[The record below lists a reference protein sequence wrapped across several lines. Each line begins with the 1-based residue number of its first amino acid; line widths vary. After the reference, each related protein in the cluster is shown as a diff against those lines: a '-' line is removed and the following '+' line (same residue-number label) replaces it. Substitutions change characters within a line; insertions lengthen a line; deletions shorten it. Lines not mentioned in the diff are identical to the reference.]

1 MAKFITI
8 EGQDGAGKST
18 NIDVITECLK
28 QNNID
33 YIVTREPGGT
43 EFGETLREILLTPS
57 ENKIDD
63 MAELLLMFAARAQH
77 LSQLIVPALED
88 NKWVVCDRFTDASYA
103 YQGGGRG
110 IPDSSISVIESVVQ
124 GQLRPDLT
132 ILLDLEVEQ
141 GEKRAGSRSSPD
153 RFEQEKLD
161 FKSRVRAK
169 YLERAEVDPN
179 RLKVIDASKPLPEV
193 NALVKDLMSKF
204 INQHG

>member
-161 FKSRVRAK
+161 FKSCVRAK

>member
-169 YLERAEVDPN
+169 YLERAEIDPN

-193 NALVKDLMSKF
+193 NALVKDLISEF